1 MQGSHFKGCQFTVLN
16 FLETGHAK
24 MGTIC
29 QFEWRKMLRQKSSY
43 LFLVLWTFVLL
54 LIFLL
59 VKGSPVT
66 ADYTNI
72 TGTAVNLLL
81 YLLPLFMLIT
91 GSFSIATEIENGQW
105 RLLNTYPV
113 TAFSYLSGKLIG
125 QLIAQSVVFTL
136 SFGIS
141 LLLGLLFQVNVSL
154 KWVLAIYLFSIL
166 LQAVFLVVG
175 VAAGAFAKTR
185 WQALSVSVSLWFIFI
200 MIWPTLLISVLNLVP
215 YQLLSPVLHVA
226 MALNPAELL
235 RVVFVVQMGGGAVFG
250 QSYDVLVTF
259 IKKDFALFIIIFYM
273 IFISTLFIRIASWRL
288 ERRRGV

>member
-1 MQGSHFKGCQFTVLN
+1 
-16 FLETGHAK
+16 
-24 MGTIC
+24 
-29 QFEWRKMLRQKSSY
+29 MLRQKSSY

-91 GSFSIATEIENGQW
+91 GSFAVATEMESGQW

-113 TAFSYLSGKLIG
+113 TALSYLSGKLLG
-125 QLIAQSVVFTL
+125 QCIAQTVIFTL

-141 LLLGLLFQVNVSL
+141 LLLGLLFQVNLSL
-154 KWVLAIYLFSIL
+154 KWVLSIYFFSIL

-175 VAAGAFAKTR
+175 VTAGSFAKTR
-185 WQALSVSVSLWFIFI
+185 WQALSASVSLWFVLI

-215 YQLLSPVLHVA
+215 YQLLSPILHVVT
-226 MALNPAELL
+226 ALNPAELV

-250 QSYDVLVTF
+250 QVYDVLITF
-259 IKKDFALFIIIFYM
+259 LQKDYALIVILLYM
-273 IFISTLFIRIASWRL
+273 MMMSILFVLFASWRL
-288 ERRRGV
+288 ERRRGR

>member
-1 MQGSHFKGCQFTVLN
+1 
-16 FLETGHAK
+16 
-24 MGTIC
+24 
-29 QFEWRKMLRQKSSY
+29 MLRQKSSY

-91 GSFSIATEIENGQW
+91 GSFAIAAEMENGQW

-113 TAFSYLSGKLIG
+113 SALSYLSGKLAG
-125 QLIAQSVVFTL
+125 QLIAQTVVFTL

-141 LLLGLLFQVNVSL
+141 LLLGLVFQISVSL

-175 VAAGAFAKTR
+175 ITAGAYAKTR
-185 WQALSVSVSLWFIFI
+185 WQALSFSVVIWFVFI

-215 YQLLSPVLHVA
+215 YQLLSPVIHTA
-226 MALNPAELL
+226 TALNPAELL
-235 RVVFVVQMGGGAVFG
+235 RVVFVVHMGGGAVFG
-250 QSYDVLVTF
+250 QAYDPLVTF
-259 IKKDFALFIIIFYM
+259 IKKEYALYILLAYM
-273 IFISTLFIRIASWRL
+273 ILISTLFIWLASRRL
-288 ERRRGV
+288 ERRRAL

>member
-1 MQGSHFKGCQFTVLN
+1 
-16 FLETGHAK
+16 

-91 GSFSIATEIENGQW
+91 GSFAIAAEMENGQW
-105 RLLNTYPV
+105 KLLNTYPV
-113 TAFSYLSGKLIG
+113 TALSYLSGKLIG
-125 QLIAQSVVFTL
+125 QLIAQTVVFTL

-141 LLLGLLFQVNVSL
+141 LLAGLVFQVSVSM

-166 LQAVFLVVG
+166 LQSVFLVIG
-175 VAAGAFAKTR
+175 VTAGAFAKTR
-185 WQALSVSVSLWFIFI
+185 WQALSVSVVIWFVFI

-215 YQLLSPVLHVA
+215 YQLLSPVIHVA
-226 MALNPAELL
+226 TVLNPAELL

-250 QSYDVLVTF
+250 QAYDVLVTF
-259 IKKDFALFIIIFYM
+259 IKKDYALYILLFYM
-273 IFISTLFIRIASWRL
+273 IFISTLFIWLASWRL
-288 ERRRGV
+288 ERRRAA

>member
-1 MQGSHFKGCQFTVLN
+1 
-16 FLETGHAK
+16 

-29 QFEWRKMLRQKSSY
+29 QFEWRKILRQKSSY

-91 GSFSIATEIENGQW
+91 GSFAIATEMENGQW

-113 TAFSYLSGKLIG
+113 TALSYLSGKLIG
-125 QLIAQSVVFTL
+125 QLIAQTVVFTL

-141 LLLGLLFQVNVSL
+141 LLLGLLFQVSVSL

-175 VAAGAFAKTR
+175 VMAGSFAKTR
-185 WQALSVSVSLWFIFI
+185 WQALSASVSLWFVLI

-226 MALNPAELL
+226 TALNPAELL

-250 QSYDVLVTF
+250 QAYDILVTF
-259 IKKDFALFIIIFYM
+259 IKNDYALYIILFYM
-273 IFISTLFIRIASWRL
+273 IFISTLFIWLASWRL